1 MIKVIRLCS
10 NFLINGRVVMV
21 SLSVSI
27 QKIAI
32 ENHSEYAS
40 SSTATLSEFNFA
52 TSLLSPSL
60 YPLVVSLVL
69 QILFCMASDGILPN
83 SI

>member
-1 MIKVIRLCS
+1 
-10 NFLINGRVVMV
+10 MV

-40 SSTATLSEFNFA
+40 SSPATLSEFNFA

-60 YPLVVSLVL
+60 STPSLSL
-69 QILFCMASDGILPN
+69 
-83 SI
+83 

>member
-1 MIKVIRLCS
+1 
-10 NFLINGRVVMV
+10 MV
-21 SLSVSI
+21 SLSVII

-60 YPLVVSLVL
+60 STPSLSL
-69 QILFCMASDGILPN
+69 
-83 SI
+83 

>member
-1 MIKVIRLCS
+1 
-10 NFLINGRVVMV
+10 MV
-21 SLSVSI
+21 SLSVII

-32 ENHSEYAS
+32 EDHSEYAS

-60 YPLVVSLVL
+60 STPSLSL
-69 QILFCMASDGILPN
+69 
-83 SI
+83 

>member
-1 MIKVIRLCS
+1 
-10 NFLINGRVVMV
+10 MV
-21 SLSVSI
+21 SLSVII

-60 YPLVVSLVL
+60 SLSL
-69 QILFCMASDGILPN
+69 PPRCLFGASNLILHGK
-83 SI
+83 

>member
-1 MIKVIRLCS
+1 
-10 NFLINGRVVMV
+10 MV
-21 SLSVSI
+21 SLSVII

-60 YPLVVSLVL
+60 SLYPLVVSLVL
-69 QILFCMASDGILPN
+69 QILFCMASNGILPN

>member
-1 MIKVIRLCS
+1 
-10 NFLINGRVVMV
+10 MV
-21 SLSVSI
+21 SLSVII

-60 YPLVVSLVL
+60 SLPPRCL
-69 QILFCMASDGILPN
+69 FDASNLILYVRNGILPN

>member
-1 MIKVIRLCS
+1 
-10 NFLINGRVVMV
+10 MV
-21 SLSVSI
+21 SLSVII

-32 ENHSEYAS
+32 EDHSEYAS

-60 YPLVVSLVL
+60 STPLVVSLVL
-69 QILFCMASDGILPN
+69 QILFCMASNGILPN